1 MVFIYQLYNGEQSFQ
16 LREKYTC
23 EVNNMLTSIHFNI
36 HIWLVAIPKE
46 NNNNNNKNRFPQWL
60 GHEECTCKCKKQR
73 GHTFDFRA
81 RMIPWRR
88 KGQHIPVFFLDNP
101 MDTGAR
107 WDTIHDFKKES
118 DMTKHKQHFQKRV
131 LQSNSVQSLSHV

>member
-1 MVFIYQLYNGEQSFQ
+1 MNGVYIPALQWRIYFQ

-23 EVNNMLTSIHFNI
+23 ESNNMLTSIHFNI

-46 NNNNNNKNRFPQWL
+46 NNNNNKNRFPQWL
-60 GHEECTCKCKKQR
+60 GHEECTCKFKRQR

-118 DMTKHKQHFQKRV
+118 DMTKHKQHF
-131 LQSNSVQSLSHV
+131 